1 MQILICNMTFPM
13 PADIVDVAKLLHAA
27 VHWKTVQCFVSVL
40 YSWYLQEVKNKMQKN
55 AMHKL

>member
-1 MQILICNMTFPM
+1 MTFPM